1 MKFVRSTLAA
11 LVVAASGAAL
21 LEMLGGSDTA
31 LAQKPAVQKPAVQ
44 KPSLPN
50 IAQCDGVIAFSEK
63 VENKYQQVTVI
74 DPKQRVLCVYHI
86 SLVDGQIALKSVRN
100 FHWDTQIL
108 EWNSANPLPKE
119 IQALLEQ
126 R

>member
-1 MKFVRSTLAA
+1 MKLVRSMLAA

-21 LEMLGGSDTA
+21 FALLGGSDTA
-31 LAQKPAVQKPAVQ
+31 LAQKP
-44 KPSLPN
+44 SLPN
-50 IAQCDGVIAFSEK
+50 ITQCDGVIAFSEK

>member
-1 MKFVRSTLAA
+1 MKLVRSTLTAL
-11 LVVAASGAAL
+11 LVVAFGTAL
-21 LEMLGGSDTA
+21 LAFLGGSDEVFADNKT
-31 LAQKPAVQKPAVQ
+31 LP
-44 KPSLPN
+44 PN
-50 IAQCDGVIAFSEK
+50 IAQSDGVIAFSEK

-74 DPKQRVLCVYHI
+74 DPKKRALCVYHI

-108 EWNSANPLPKE
+108 QWNSASPLPKE

>member
-1 MKFVRSTLAA
+1 MRSLRSVLAA
-11 LVVAASGAAL
+11 VLLVFLGVTVLGLLSGSEEAF
-21 LEMLGGSDTA
+21 
-31 LAQKPAVQKPAVQ
+31 AQKT
-44 KPSLPN
+44 SLPP
-50 IAQCDGVIAFSEK
+50 IAQCEGVIAFSEK

-74 DPKQRVLCVYHI
+74 DPKQRALCVYHI

>member
-1 MKFVRSTLAA
+1 MKLVRSMLTAL
-11 LVVAASGAAL
+11 LVVTFGTAL
-21 LEMLGGSDTA
+21 LAFLGGSDEAFADKT
-31 LAQKPAVQKPAVQ
+31 LP
-44 KPSLPN
+44 PN
-50 IAQCDGVIAFSEK
+50 ITQSDGVIAFSEK

-74 DPKQRVLCVYHI
+74 DPKKRALCVYHI

-108 EWNSANPLPKE
+108 QWNSASPLPKE

>member
-11 LVVAASGAAL
+11 LLVVSSGVML
-21 LEMLGGSDTA
+21 LGLLGGSDEAFADKT
-31 LAQKPAVQKPAVQ
+31 L
-44 KPSLPN
+44 LPR
-50 IAQCDGVIAFSEK
+50 ITQSDGVIAFSEK

-74 DPKQRVLCVYHI
+74 DTKQRSLCVYHI
-86 SLVDGQIALKSVRN
+86 SLADGQIALKSVRN

>member
-1 MKFVRSTLAA
+1 LRSALAA
-11 LVVAASGAAL
+11 FLLVILAVTAL
-21 LEMLGGSDTA
+21 GLSNGSDEA
-31 LAQKPAVQKPAVQ
+31 LAQKT
-44 KPSLPN
+44 SLPPV
-50 IAQCDGVIAFSEK
+50 ARSDGVIAFSEK

-74 DPKQRVLCVYHI
+74 DPKQRSLCVYHI
-86 SLVDGQIALKSVRN
+86 SLADGQIALKSVRN